1 MAIALIIIVAA
12 VSAIACLSAR
22 TYRSCFNMA
31 VAGSAVVFALSL
43 VVAAGYSSFGF
54 SEISA
59 FATGGLARMLIALIG
74 FVQFAAV
81 LASGRYMETE
91 IGEKIV
97 AFSQARWYYA
107 LIPVFVFSMVLA
119 VAADG
124 LGLMWIAV
132 EGTTLATTMLVAFY
146 TKDGSLE
153 AAWKYILV
161 CSVGI
166 GIGLVGVLLL
176 YYSAVSAGIGGEALS
191 VTWTGLNAA
200 AAQLPPAIVKLAFVF
215 FFIGFGAKVGIVPMH
230 TWLPDAHSRTP
241 SPVSGMLSGVL
252 LPVALYAV
260 VRAKS
265 LTDAVLG
272 SGAWTGNFFIF
283 FGALSVIVAAC
294 FMIKQPNFKR
304 LLAYSSIEHM
314 GIAVFALGLGNT
326 GLTIACVHVFGHALA
341 KSGLFFNAGSI
352 MNAYGSTKFKNVSA
366 VAKFLPITGTLFVFG
381 ILMLLAVP
389 PSPLFFSEV
398 AVISAA
404 VGSHPFATAV
414 VSLALVMV
422 GASFFASFMPM
433 LFERRED
440 ALPPHAHP
448 EKIGGVHV
456 AVGVALLCLAAAG
469 LAFAFGH
476 GWPLVSK
483 IIAAA

>member
-1 MAIALIIIVAA
+1 MAIALIIIIAA
-12 VSAIACLSAR
+12 VSAFACLFANS
-22 TYRSCFNMA
+22 YRACFRMA

-43 VVAAGYSSFGF
+43 AVAAGYLSLGTYA
-54 SEISA
+54 ISY
-59 FATGGLARMLIALIG
+59 FHVGGLARMLIALVG

-97 AFSQARWYYA
+97 TFTQAKWYYA
-107 LIPVFVFSMVLA
+107 LIPVFVLSMVLA
-119 VAADG
+119 IAADG

-146 TKDGSLE
+146 TKEGSLE

-166 GIGLVGVLLL
+166 GIGLVGVLLF
-176 YYSAVSAGIGGEALS
+176 YYSALSSGLDSETFS
-191 VTWTGLNAA
+191 VTWTGLNAIA
-200 AAQLPPAIVKLAFVF
+200 STLPPAMVKLAFVF
-215 FFIGFGAKVGIVPMH
+215 FFIGFGAKVGLVPMH

-260 VRAKS
+260 IRAKN
-265 LTDAVLG
+265 LVDAVLG
-272 SGAWTGNFFIF
+272 SSDWSNHFFII
-283 FGALSVIVAAC
+283 FGALSVLVSAL
-294 FMIKQPNFKR
+294 FMIKQTNYKR

-314 GIAVFALGLGNT
+314 GLAVFALGLGNV
-326 GLTIACVHVFGHALA
+326 GLTIACVHIFGHAIA
-341 KSGLFFNAGSI
+341 KSGLFFGTGSI
-352 MNAYGSTKFKNVSA
+352 LNAYASTKFKNVSA
-366 VAKFLPITGTLFVFG
+366 VAKFLPVTGTLFALG

-398 AVISAA
+398 ALISAA
-404 VGSHPFATAV
+404 VGTHPVATAV
-414 VSLALVMV
+414 VSLALVIV
-422 GASFFASFMPM
+422 GVSFFASFMPM
-433 LFERRED
+433 LFVKRDD
-440 ALPPHAHP
+440 ALPAHAHG
-448 EKIGGVHV
+448 EKWGAGHAGIAVGLLALA
-456 AVGVALLCLAAAG
+456 AVGVV
-469 LAFAFGH
+469 FAVGA

-483 IIAAA
+483 IISAA